1 MTPIYT
7 RALFAPAATWPTTGD
22 GAVHALLFLRSFTT
36 GRLLAQMQV
45 EWLLTGGP
53 WRMLRII
60 RAGLRFLV
68 ANSLHRENCAE
79 LNCNVSEQNVIDGLL
94 RGLLGSG
101 GGDGSV
107 IGARVV
113 PRARRF

>member
-1 MTPIYT
+1 MTPNYT
-7 RALFAPAATWPTTGD
+7 TSLFAPAPTWPTTGD
-22 GAVHALLFLRSFTT
+22 GAVHALLFLRSFTI

-68 ANSLHRENCAE
+68 AKSVDHVLFGYVAVYRPSPLNISLRS
-79 LNCNVSEQNVIDGLL
+79 VSL
-94 RGLLGSG
+94 
-101 GGDGSV
+101 
-107 IGARVV
+107 
-113 PRARRF
+113 